1 MTNKILVGS
10 IWAASLA
17 VAYLVGYM
25 GQDSTLTAGSGGELA
40 SQSPDKPLKR
50 AQTKEKKGLP
60 ANIYAPEKKS
70 STEYPK
76 GGSAE
81 PVEARLPTQAEETSE
96 ETNTDYLL
104 ALMKSDNPIE
114 RMSAFTQALKTPTS
128 ANLKAAIEAY
138 EALPGG
144 FGRASE
150 LKMLTYAWAQVD
162 PEGALAWMEKQDG
175 HERRVGFGTILHSWA
190 EKDSEAAIAWAKAHH
205 EGEDNPY
212 FIGIVN
218 GMADNNLA
226 GATELMM
233 SLPYG
238 RYRGHAATMLMEK
251 QWNKGEDVALRWVDT
266 LEKGT
271 LKDYVVGRVAGKI
284 AREDLSRAATWA
296 EEMPEGGERTRAV
309 ETVAD
314 RWAEK
319 DPVAA
324 AQWVDSMPAGESRSE
339 GMQEVVREWARK
351 DPAAAA
357 QWLNKYP
364 ASADMDKPVE
374 ALVRTVAT
382 KDPKNAL
389 TWAESITDEKRRA
402 EVVKDVNRIIE
413 RQQEGGEEGGDRR
426 PDDRD
431 RGRRGPPRPP
441 R

>member
-10 IWAASLA
+10 IWAATIA
-17 VAYLVGYM
+17 VAYLAGYM
-25 GQDSTLTAGSGGELA
+25 GQDSTSTAVDTSGKL
-40 SQSPDKPLKR
+40 STKRPDKSLER
-50 AQTKEKKGLP
+50 ARTKENTVLP
-60 ANIYAPEKKS
+60 ANAYAPEKKS
-70 STEYPK
+70 PAVYSK

-81 PVEARLPTQAEETSE
+81 PVEARVPVQVE
-96 ETNTDYLL
+96 ETNTEYLL
-104 ALMKSDNPIE
+104 ARMKSDNPID
-114 RMSAFTQALKTPTS
+114 RMAAFTQALKNPTA

-218 GMADNNLA
+218 GMADNNPA

-238 RYRGHAATMLMEK
+238 RVRGHAASMLMEK

-382 KDPKNAL
+382 KDPQNAL
-389 TWAESITDEKRRA
+389 TWAESITDEKRRE

-413 RQQEGGEEGGDRR
+413 RQEQGDAGQGYRSDGREG
-426 PDDRD
+426 
-431 RGRRGPPRPP
+431 GRRGPSRPP
-441 R
+441 PR

>member
-1 MTNKILVGS
+1 MTNKILLGS
-10 IWAASLA
+10 IWAATVA
-17 VAYLVGYM
+17 VAYWLGYE
-25 GQDSTLTAGSGGELA
+25 GQNSTPIAGSGGELA
-40 SQSPDKPLKR
+40 ATSTDKPLKKVR
-50 AQTKEKKGLP
+50 ANERKDES
-60 ANIYAPEKKS
+60 ANGNEPEKEFP
-70 STEYPK
+70 TVYPK
-76 GGSAE
+76 VSNPE
-81 PVEARLPTQAEETSE
+81 IVEAPVPAQVEETSE
-96 ETNTDYLL
+96 RTDSEYLL
-104 ALMKSDNPIE
+104 ARMKSDNPIE
-114 RMSAFTQALKTPTS
+114 RMSAFTKALKNPTS
-128 ANLKAAIEAY
+128 ASLKAAIDAY

-162 PEGALAWMEKQDG
+162 PNGALEWMKKQDG
-175 HERRVGFGTILHSWA
+175 HERRIGFGTILNSWA
-190 EKDSEAAIAWAKAHH
+190 EKDSEAAIAWAKANH

-218 GMADNNLA
+218 GMADSNPA

-238 RYRGHAATMLMEK
+238 RVRGHAANMLMEK
-251 QWNKGEDVALRWVDT
+251 QWNKGEDVAVRWVDT

-284 AREDLSRAATWA
+284 AREDISRAATWA

-314 RWAEK
+314 RWADK

-324 AQWVDSMPAGESRSE
+324 AEWVDSMPVGESRSE

-357 QWLNKYP
+357 EWLNKYP
-364 ASADMDKPVE
+364 AGADMDKPVE

-382 KDPKNAL
+382 KDPQNAL

-413 RQQEGGEEGGDRR
+413 RQEQGASGDGRR
-426 PDDRD
+426 PSDRG
-431 RGRRGPPRPP
+431 GRRGFGPPPG
-441 R
+441 